1 MESSNEIAVV
11 GLVSRAVA
19 LALAVF
25 TTGVISVSVATLF
38 TADGA
43 EVITRA
49 ALAPVRAII
58 GI

>member
-1 MESSNEIAVV
+1 MESNNEIAVV
-11 GLVSRAVA
+11 GLVSRTIA

-43 EVITRA
+43 EFIARA
-49 ALAPVRAII
+49 ALVPLRAIV